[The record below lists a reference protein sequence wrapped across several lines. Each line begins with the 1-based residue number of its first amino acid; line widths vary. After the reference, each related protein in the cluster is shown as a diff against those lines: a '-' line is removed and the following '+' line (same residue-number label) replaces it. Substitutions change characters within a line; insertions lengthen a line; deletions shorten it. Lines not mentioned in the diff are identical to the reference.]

1 MQSIFSDSAVLEMNV
16 KTENIAFPSKTKG
29 LDLITDV
36 LVKKFNETYENI
48 YTFCL
53 SDSIQ
58 QNIECRWLVGMTT
71 KESGELRI
79 GHGTYAWEFD
89 KELPLVNHLT
99 ITIDA
104 MLILKP
110 QHTTL
115 IMNWLDQLPY
125 PWCETADIN
134 NSMPKLEGLMPL

>member
-89 KELPLVNHLT
+89 KENFKW
-99 ITIDA
+99 ID
-104 MLILKP
+104 
-110 QHTTL
+110 
-115 IMNWLDQLPY
+115 LDL
-125 PWCETADIN
+125 
-134 NSMPKLEGLMPL
+134 